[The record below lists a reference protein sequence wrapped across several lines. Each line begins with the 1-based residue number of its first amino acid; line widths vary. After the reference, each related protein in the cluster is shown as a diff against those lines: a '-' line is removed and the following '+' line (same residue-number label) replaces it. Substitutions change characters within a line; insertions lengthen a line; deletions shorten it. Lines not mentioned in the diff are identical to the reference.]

1 MAADPQEI
9 YRLASSIGC
18 PRHVPRFSA
27 CRYDGGEP
35 CECRLIIEA
44 AESSNRRPGAPA
56 GELFMPDPN
65 FVAHQQV
72 FAMMD
77 LQDQMNRVVDENWI
91 ELRRPWYRAAW
102 IEAGEL
108 MGHLKVWKWWGTPHP
123 DYEQAE
129 IEVVDILHFM
139 LSSAIE
145 GEGSLDAA
153 RSSDIVSSLVLP
165 NEAAPD
171 AHDVT
176 MRSIETFVKAVLRDE
191 RASPRVLAAFVD
203 MASRV
208 GVSQSRAYRLYVGKN
223 VLNVFRQ
230 KNGYKTGSYVKIW
243 DGREDNEHLAEIL
256 SGIDLARPD
265 AAEAVMRGLD
275 DRYRAI
281 VAA

>member
-1 MAADPQEI
+1 MAVEPEEVD
-9 YRLASSIGC
+9 RLASTIGC
-18 PRHVPRFSA
+18 PRYVPRFSA
-27 CRYDGGEP
+27 CRYDGGQP

-44 AESSNRRPGAPA
+44 TNNSNQRHSASA
-56 GELFMPDPN
+56 GEPIMSDPN
-65 FVAHQQV
+65 SLAHQQII
-72 FAMMD
+72 AMMD

-108 MGHLKVWKWWGTPHP
+108 MGHLKVWKWWGNPHP

-145 GEGSLDAA
+145 GEGGLEAA
-153 RSSDIVSSLVLP
+153 RSSDVVSSLILP

-171 AHDVT
+171 AHDVVLK
-176 MRSIETFVKAVLRDE
+176 SVEAFVKAVLVDE

-230 KNGYKTGSYVKIW
+230 RNGYKTGSYVKIW
-243 DGREDNEHLAEIL
+243 GGREDNEHLAEIL

-265 AAEAVMRGLD
+265 AAAVVMRGLD
-275 DRYRAI
+275 DRYRSI

>member
-1 MAADPQEI
+1 
-9 YRLASSIGC
+9 
-18 PRHVPRFSA
+18 
-27 CRYDGGEP
+27 
-35 CECRLIIEA
+35 
-44 AESSNRRPGAPA
+44 
-56 GELFMPDPN
+56 MPDPN
-65 FVAHQQV
+65 SVTHQQV
-72 FAMMD
+72 IAMMD

-108 MGHLKVWKWWGTPHP
+108 MGHLKVWKWWGNPHP

-139 LSSAIE
+139 ISSAIE
-145 GEGSLDAA
+145 REGGLEVAQ
-153 RSSDIVSSLVLP
+153 RSDIVSSLVLP

-171 AHDVT
+171 THDVVLN
-176 MRSIETFVKAVLRDE
+176 SVETFVKAVLLDE
-191 RASPRVLAAFVD
+191 CASPRVLATFVD
-203 MASRV
+203 MASRI
-208 GVSQSRAYRLYVGKN
+208 GVSQGRAYRLYVGKN

-265 AAEAVMRGLD
+265 AAETIMRGLG